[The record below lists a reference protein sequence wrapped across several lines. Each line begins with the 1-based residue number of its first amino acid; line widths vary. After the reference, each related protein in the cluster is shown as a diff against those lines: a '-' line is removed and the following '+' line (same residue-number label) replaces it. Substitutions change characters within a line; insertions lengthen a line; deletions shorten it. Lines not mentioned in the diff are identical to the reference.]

1 VSETPQPYRDDPRDS
16 SAYLRRELFHEY
28 QARRVLAARLG
39 DLYLE
44 LARAWVH
51 LNGRHTPAAVAAC
64 WRAVEMYGLAGM
76 NRQGQVARRWAQA
89 IGRTRGREATQ

>member
-1 VSETPQPYRDDPRDS
+1 MDETFEGYGESPRDS
-16 SAYLRRELFHEY
+16 SAYVRRELFHEY

-39 DLYLE
+39 DLFFE

-76 NRQGQVARRWAQA
+76 SRRARTAWRWAQIRHA
-89 IGRTRGREATQ
+89 ARAREVQG